1 MTEIIRRSPREAS
14 LPALSGMRQI
24 MDRLFDDSLF
34 TPFWQAD
41 PSWQPEEGSLAL
53 DVSEGDGQVVV
64 RASLPGFQKE
74 DVEVQ
79 LHEGVLS
86 IKATHAEETETKE
99 ERFYRRERR
108 TGSVSR
114 RIALPGVVSDADVS
128 GALEDGVLTLRIP
141 LPEKPKPRQ
150 IEIS

>member
-1 MTEIIRRSPREAS
+1 M
-14 LPALSGMRQI
+14 

-34 TPFWQAD
+34 APFWQAD
-41 PSWQPEEGSLAL
+41 SSWQPEGGSLAL
-53 DVSEGDGQVVV
+53 DVSEGDGEVAV

-86 IKATHAEETETKE
+86 ITAKHTEETETKE
-99 ERFYRRERR
+99 ERCYRRERR
-108 TGSVSR
+108 SGSLAR
-114 RIALPGVVSDADVS
+114 RIALPGVVSEADVS
-128 GALEDGVLTLRIP
+128 GTLDDGVLTLRIP
-141 LPEKPKPRQ
+141 LAEKPKPRQ

>member
-1 MTEIIRRSPREAS
+1 MSEIIRGPRHEAS
-14 LPALSGMRQI
+14 RLAFGGMRQ
-24 MDRLFDDSLF
+24 MTARLLDDSVS
-34 TPFWQAD
+34 TPLLA
-41 PSWQPEEGSLAL
+41 GGALLAAGGGALAL

-86 IKATHAEETETKE
+86 IRATHAEETETKE
-99 ERFYRRERR
+99 ERFHRRGRR
-108 TGSVSR
+108 TGSVPR
-114 RIALPGVVSDADVS
+114 RIVLPGVVSDADVS
-128 GALEDGVLTLRIP
+128 GAPEDGVLTLRIP
-141 LPEKPKPRQ
+141 FPEKPKPRQ

>member
-1 MTEIIRRSPREAS
+1 MTEIVRRPPHDAT
-14 LPALSGMRQI
+14 LPALSGMRQM

-41 PSWQPEEGSLAL
+41 EGSLAL

-128 GALEDGVLTLRIP
+128 GALENGVLTLRIP